1 MLRLVM
7 FEVLYS
13 KSSSNYDFYKRSELT
28 SDNASTVTN
37 LPIVVLTSI
46 FNNYLHSLILE
57 ATHCT

>member
-13 KSSSNYDFYKRSELT
+13 MSSSNYDFFKRSELT

-37 LPIVVLTSI
+37 LPICVLTSN
-46 FNNYLHSLILE
+46 F
-57 ATHCT
+57 